1 MSTSIDDKG
10 AVAGNVPRHVA
21 IIMDGN
27 NRWAKKRLMPGIAGH
42 KSGVE
47 AVRSVVEV
55 SARSGVEVLTLFAFS
70 SENWRRP
77 ATEVSALMQL
87 FTIALEREV
96 KRLKRNNLRLVVIGD
111 KSAFSEKIQTLIA
124 NAEEL
129 TAANTGMTLVIAANY
144 GGQWDIAQAAR
155 KVAEEVRGGRIE
167 AADIDESLLH

>member
-55 SARSGVEVLTLFAFS
+55 SARSGVEVLTLPS
-70 SENWRRP
+70 HDRPERP
-77 ATEVSALMQL
+77 A
-87 FTIALEREV
+87 
-96 KRLKRNNLRLVVIGD
+96 
-111 KSAFSEKIQTLIA
+111 
-124 NAEEL
+124 
-129 TAANTGMTLVIAANY
+129 
-144 GGQWDIAQAAR
+144 
-155 KVAEEVRGGRIE
+155 
-167 AADIDESLLH
+167 